1 MSRIELILFE
11 PFSAFLLG
19 WSNNEYAF
27 EIHLGIGAIAFV
39 KGLLDACNSIKFLRY
54 RYLLF
59 IGRLLVRI
67 PCTQCYGAATTARE
81 TEKTFNL
88 R

>member
-11 PFSAFLLG
+11 PFHTCLLG

-39 KGLLDACNSIKFLRY
+39 KG
-54 RYLLF
+54 
-59 IGRLLVRI
+59 
-67 PCTQCYGAATTARE
+67 
-81 TEKTFNL
+81 
-88 R
+88 